1 MLHST
6 AVISGDHDSTI
17 LDLYASVFVVQ
28 AHFQFLSHVK
38 NFEAMWLTTT
48 AAAKAL

>member
-1 MLHST
+1 MLRST

-17 LDLYASVFVVQ
+17 PDRYASIFGVR
-28 AHFQFLSHVK
+28 AHIQFLSHVK